1 MTTTTTTTGLFT
13 ITTTNVRTIK
23 LMDGYNTT
31 TTTNTV
37 LNFRGQVILSLII
50 VLLTFVGISLA
61 IGFLFN

>member
-23 LMDGYNTT
+23 LMDGCDTT